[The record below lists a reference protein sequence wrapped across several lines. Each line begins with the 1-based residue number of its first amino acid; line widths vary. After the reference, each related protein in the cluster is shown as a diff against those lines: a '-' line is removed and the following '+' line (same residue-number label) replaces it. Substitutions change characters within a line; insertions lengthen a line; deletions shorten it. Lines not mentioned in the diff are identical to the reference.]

1 MTLHKL
7 VSLGLSGIIYQIPT
21 YVPVFTIRDLHQANV
36 IGDYWRA
43 CQHCYDI

>member
-7 VSLGLSGIIYQIPT
+7 VSLGLSGIIYQIST
-21 YVPVFTIRDLHQANV
+21 YVPVFTIRDLHQTNV
-36 IGDYWRA
+36 IDDYWRA